1 MKKIY
6 LKKNYS
12 QDDLRKLINESQK
25 KNIIL
30 NKIINRDIY
39 SNMISESY
47 SSLNEKEKYLRKCY
61 RVNNNPNGLL
71 NSENLK
77 IKNFHKIYNPR
88 YYINENQKMNQSY
101 INNNIN
107 NIINKSIYGEKKHF
121 PHLTNKGSYLK
132 IVNPHLIPNTE
143 RLRLIKIDDNKEEN
157 NKINE
162 INSPTNLKSGLIQ
175 RYNDYDRG
183 GIKSYR
189 NHGNINLIRNKM
201 LRNEP
206 IYNGNDCLKNSYKLK
221 NKSSIFRNEKH
232 YYPQRYDYNGSRF
245 GDKTYN
251 YYLNEPMNTNIRG
264 IDWKFPPLYGYNS
277 KNNYGKSF
285 SS

>member
-1 MKKIY
+1 MKINY

-47 SSLNEKEKYLRKCY
+47 SSLKEKEKYLRKCY
-61 RVNNNPNGLL
+61 RVNNNSNILS
-71 NSENLK
+71 NSQNMK

-88 YYINENQKMNQSY
+88 YYINENEKIYPNKLSQSY

-107 NIINKSIYGEKKHF
+107 NIINKTLNGEKKHF
-121 PHLTNKGSYLK
+121 PLLTNQGSYLK
-132 IVNPHLIPNTE
+132 IVNHHLIPNTE
-143 RLRLIKIDDNKEEN
+143 RLKLIKKDDDKIENKKN
-157 NKINE
+157 NE
-162 INSPTNLKSGLIQ
+162 VFSPTNLKGRLIQ
-175 RYNDYDRG
+175 RYKDYNKG
-183 GIKSYR
+183 GIKTYR
-189 NHGNINLIRNKM
+189 NRGNINLLRNKM

-206 IYNGNDCLKNSYKLK
+206 FYNGNDYSGNSYILK
-221 NKSSIFRNEKH
+221 NKSNIFPKEKH
-232 YYPQRYDYNGSRF
+232 YHPQRYDYKASRF
-245 GDKTYN
+245 GDDTYN
-251 YYLNEPMNTNIRG
+251 YYLNEPMSVEVRG

-277 KNNYGKSF
+277 KNN
-285 SS
+285 